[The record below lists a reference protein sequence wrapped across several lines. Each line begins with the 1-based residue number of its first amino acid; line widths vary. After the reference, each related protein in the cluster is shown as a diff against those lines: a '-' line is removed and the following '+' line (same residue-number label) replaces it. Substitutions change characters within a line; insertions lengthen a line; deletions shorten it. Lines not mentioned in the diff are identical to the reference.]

1 MIKQLTFTLLSIG
14 FILNMNGQS
23 STPNVLFILADDL
36 GVNALGC
43 YGNPYVETPN
53 IDRLAAMGMRFTN
66 GYSNDPTC
74 NPSRA
79 SIMTGQ
85 YVPRHGIYRVTDRY
99 ERQSNTLENMRYL
112 PPPNLRPTGK
122 QVGLDPA
129 TITLAD
135 AFRDAGYTTGGFGKW
150 GCGSKDLSMGAHGF
164 DEAVETTKHYDFKVY
179 PPQDDILANEYNAD
193 YITRKGIDFMQRQ
206 VVAEQPFFLYL
217 PYYLVHKPLEP
228 KKEYLEYFQGK
239 YAGQLDFEV
248 IQILAMI
255 KSLDE
260 SVGQLLEALE
270 ALSVKEETIVVFASD
285 NGHYQTK
292 DNLFNQPY
300 NGTKGET
307 LEGGI
312 RVPYL
317 FSWDQYIAPATVNT
331 AAIIHIDLY
340 PTLLSLT
347 GTPLPEDHPIDGE
360 DLSPILLGQ
369 SETLE
374 REELIWQYTNYGG
387 YNAKRD
393 TWRAKWVNV
402 IQVDGF
408 KMTED
413 VETGTYT
420 LFNLNEDPYETKE
433 IAAELPEKIA
443 MLQQRLEAW
452 KQRTGAVEPKP
463 NPKFVGKPKP

>member
-1 MIKQLTFTLLSIG
+1 MIRLLALLFFGIG
-14 FILNMNGQS
+14 MALSLSGQEEK
-23 STPNVLFILADDL
+23 PNVLFILADDL

-53 IDRLAAMGMRFTN
+53 IDRLAVMGMRFTN

-74 NPSRA
+74 APSRA

-99 ERQSNTLENMRYL
+99 EQQEEALTNMRYL
-112 PPPNLRPTGK
+112 PPANNRPTGK
-122 QVGLDPA
+122 QVGLDLA
-129 TITLAD
+129 SVTLAESFQ
-135 AFRDAGYTTGGFGKW
+135 AAGYATAGFGKW
-150 GCGSKDLSMGAHGF
+150 HCGTKDLSMGAHGF

-179 PPQDDILANEYNAD
+179 PPQNDILPNEYNAD
-193 YITRKGIDFMQRQ
+193 YITRKGIGFMERQ
-206 VVAEQPFFLYL
+206 VAAEQPFFLYL

-228 KKEYLEYFQGK
+228 KQEYLEYFQGK

-260 SVGQLLEALE
+260 SVGQLLEVLE
-270 ALSVKEETIVVFASD
+270 TLRIKEETIVVFASD

-292 DNLFNQPY
+292 DNFFNQPY
-300 NGTKGET
+300 SGNKGET

-312 RVPYL
+312 RVPYI
-317 FSWDQYIAPATVNT
+317 FSWDQHIAPATVS
-331 AAIIHIDLY
+331 AEAIIHIDLY
-340 PTLLSLT
+340 PTLLGLT
-347 GTPLPEDHPIDGE
+347 GTLLPEDHPIDGE
-360 DLSPILLGQ
+360 DVSPILLGE
-369 SETLE
+369 SEVLE
-374 REELIWQYTNYGG
+374 REELIWQYTNYSG

-393 TWRAKWVNV
+393 TWRSKWVNV

-433 IAAELPEKIA
+433 IAAVMPEKVID
-443 MLQQRLEAW
+443 LRQRLETW
-452 KQRTGAVEPKP
+452 KLRTGAVAPKP
-463 NPKFVGKPKP
+463 NPEFIGKRKP